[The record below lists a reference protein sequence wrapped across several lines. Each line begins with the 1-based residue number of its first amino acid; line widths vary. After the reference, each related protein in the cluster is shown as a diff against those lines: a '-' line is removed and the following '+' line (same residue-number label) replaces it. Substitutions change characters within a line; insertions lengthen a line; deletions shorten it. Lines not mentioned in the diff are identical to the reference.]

1 MAMICFHS
9 KDVVVI
15 VDIVSLKIV
24 DSKMLFMPRI
34 FFYAFLIVLML
45 LSYKFLFRPRM
56 PLRMLLLFS
65 YNFFQAQDVLE
76 DVIVIVAVVHINKE
90 FFFGFIILFTFQ
102 AQDALEEEER
112 RTFRKEQRTN
122 ILQGQVGIPLCYIS
136 FY

>member
-1 MAMICFHS
+1 MLLCFFNS
-9 KDVVVI
+9 IDAALIQIFVQAQDALEDVVVI
-15 VDIVSLKIV
+15 VDVVLV
-24 DSKMLFMPRI
+24 QI
-34 FFYAFLIVLML
+34 FV
-45 LSYKFLFRPRM
+45 
-56 PLRMLLLFS
+56 
-65 YNFFQAQDVLE
+65 QAQDVLE
-76 DVIVIVAVVHINKE
+76 DVIVIVAIVHINKE